1 MFNSP
6 VIYSSEPR
14 PATAEQGPSTF
25 PSSWIGFGAIQSAQ
39 MLAAPSFPIFTP
51 EVARESRLRFTKAS
65 RSKTVSTS
73 TSSAALSRPPKAA
86 RNKTKA
92 RHTPISPPSSSS
104 SASHTS
110 AATSIK
116 SLFRRAG
123 FTHQT
128 SKMPE
133 DPAIAHYEAAW
144 DMASTNEE
152 AQELQCIPTIDT
164 QDVPPSPVEESH
176 LIVHHDNNTLLTIPE
191 PSRLQKVTSRLSLRE
206 RITFTGVPHPK
217 PSRKKLFRSPSMGH
231 SPRHRDDPDI
241 AIPAK
246 FGAGLK
252 SRRLGTSLP
261 ANFNVDSCELSD
273 EFCSRRRIPGKSG
286 KQIGK
291 GATAIV
297 RTMYRKGGSKT
308 DLYAVKEFR
317 KCGRNEDKVEYEDM
331 VKSEF
336 SIAKSLHHPN
346 IVETVRLCT
355 HSGRWNHVMEFCEY
369 GELFLLIKQGYLRDI
384 DNLCFFKQLLRGVTY
399 LHQHGIAHRDIK
411 PENLLVTSEGQL
423 KITDFGVSEVFS
435 GVHPGLRTSTQTE
448 SNQEQTKEIRKC
460 SPGICGSI
468 PYSSPEVLAE
478 NGDYDP
484 RALDVWS
491 CGIVCF
497 TLFVCGSPWKAA
509 KPEDP
514 HYSKFLAGWHKF
526 LLRSPDGK
534 ITETEA
540 PTCGRIF
547 TTFPKKGL
555 NQLVLKM
562 LHPDPEIRIS
572 IEDALN
578 DRCIQTIDCCSPDIE
593 HKAPQKIVE
602 KTGMQ
607 SVFDVVNNDSLRMA
621 RKKAHRHLPPDGK
634 KRL

>member
-1 MFNSP
+1 MLNSP
-6 VIYSSEPR
+6 VIYFSERR
-14 PATAEQGPSTF
+14 PATAEQGRSNKRRRLTSTTNEYNAATNCGCTSF
-25 PSSWIGFGAIQSAQ
+25 PSSWIGLGAIRSAQ
-39 MLAAPSFPIFTP
+39 MLAAPSFPIFAP
-51 EVARESRLRFTKAS
+51 EVARGARLRLKKTA
-65 RSKTVSTS
+65 RSNAGSAG
-73 TSSAALSRPPKAA
+73 TSSALLSGPAKTA
-86 RNKTKA
+86 RNATKA
-92 RHTPISPPSSSS
+92 GHNPTSRPSSSYS

-123 FTHQT
+123 FAHHT

-133 DPAIAHYEAAW
+133 VPAIVRYE
-144 DMASTNEE
+144 DTRDTASRHGD
-152 AQELQCIPTIDT
+152 AQELQCIPTINT
-164 QDVPPSPVEESH
+164 QDVPPSPVAESH
-176 LIVHHDNNTLLTIPE
+176 LTVHDDNNTSLTIPK

-206 RITFTGVPHPK
+206 RITFTGFPHPK

-231 SPRHRDDPDI
+231 SLRHRDDPDI

-252 SRRLGTSLP
+252 SRRLGTALP
-261 ANFNVDSCELSD
+261 ANFNVESCELGD
-273 EFCSRRRIPGKSG
+273 EFCSRRKIPGKSG
-286 KQIGK
+286 KPIGR

-317 KCGRNEDKVEYEDM
+317 KCGRNEDKVEYENM

-384 DNLCFFKQLLRGVTY
+384 DNLCFFKQLLRGVAY
-399 LHQHGIAHRDIK
+399 LHQNGIAHRDIK

-435 GVHPGLRTSTQTE
+435 GIHPGFRSSTQTE
-448 SNQEQTKEIRKC
+448 IDQEQTKEVRKC

-478 NGDYDP
+478 SGMS
-484 RALDVWS
+484 VH
-491 CGIVCF
+491 C
-497 TLFVCGSPWKAA
+497 
-509 KPEDP
+509 
-514 HYSKFLAGWHKF
+514 
-526 LLRSPDGK
+526 
-534 ITETEA
+534 
-540 PTCGRIF
+540 
-547 TTFPKKGL
+547 TF
-555 NQLVLKM
+555 
-562 LHPDPEIRIS
+562 
-572 IEDALN
+572 
-578 DRCIQTIDCCSPDIE
+578 
-593 HKAPQKIVE
+593 E
-602 KTGMQ
+602 KL
-607 SVFDVVNNDSLRMA
+607 S
-621 RKKAHRHLPPDGK
+621 
-634 KRL
+634 

>member
-1 MFNSP
+1 
-6 VIYSSEPR
+6 
-14 PATAEQGPSTF
+14 
-25 PSSWIGFGAIQSAQ
+25 
-39 MLAAPSFPIFTP
+39 
-51 EVARESRLRFTKAS
+51 
-65 RSKTVSTS
+65 
-73 TSSAALSRPPKAA
+73 
-86 RNKTKA
+86 
-92 RHTPISPPSSSS
+92 
-104 SASHTS
+104 
-110 AATSIK
+110 
-116 SLFRRAG
+116 
-123 FTHQT
+123 
-128 SKMPE
+128 MPE
-133 DPAIAHYEAAW
+133 DPAIVRYEASM
-144 DMASTNEE
+144 DIASRHGD

-164 QDVPPSPVEESH
+164 QDVPSSPIEDSH
-176 LIVHHDNNTLLTIPE
+176 HAVHHDNITSLTIPK

-206 RITFTGVPHPK
+206 RITFTGFTHPK
-217 PSRKKLFRSPSMGH
+217 ASRKKLFRSPSMGH
-231 SPRHRDDPDI
+231 SLRHRDDPDI

-252 SRRLGTSLP
+252 SRRLGTALP
-261 ANFNVDSCELSD
+261 ANFNVESCELSD
-273 EFCSRRRIPGKSG
+273 EFCSRRKIPGKSG
-286 KQIGK
+286 KAIGR

-317 KCGRNEDKVEYEDM
+317 KCGRNEDKVEYENM

-346 IVETVRLCT
+346 IVETVRLCK

-369 GELFLLIKQGYLRDI
+369 GELFLLIKQGYLRDM
-384 DNLCFFKQLLRGVTY
+384 DNLCFFKQLLRGVAY
-399 LHQHGIAHRDIK
+399 LHQNGIAHRDIK

-435 GVHPGLRTSTQTE
+435 GIHPGLRTATQTE
-448 SNQEQTKEIRKC
+448 SDQRQTKEIRKC

-478 NGDYDP
+478 NGMSDDRTFEKLKLINIGDYDP

-491 CGIVCF
+491 CAIVCF
-497 TLFVCGSPWKAA
+497 TLFVRGSPWKAA

-514 HYSKFLAGWHKF
+514 HYRKFLAGWHKF
-526 LLRSPDGK
+526 LLRNPDGV
-534 ITETEA
+534 ITETES

-555 NQLVLKM
+555 NHLILKM

-593 HKAPQKIVE
+593 QEVPQQIVQE
-602 KTGMQ
+602 TRMET
-607 SVFDVVNNDSLRMA
+607 VFDVVNKDSLRMA
-621 RKKAHRHLPPDGK
+621 RKKAHRHLPPGGK
-634 KRL
+634 KRHGL